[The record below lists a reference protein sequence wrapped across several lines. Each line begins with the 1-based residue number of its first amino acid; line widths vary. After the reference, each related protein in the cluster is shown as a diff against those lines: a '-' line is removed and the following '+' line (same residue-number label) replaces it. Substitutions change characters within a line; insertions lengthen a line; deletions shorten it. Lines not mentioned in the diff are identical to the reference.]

1 MLFTGG
7 AIVLED
13 RLLSDGCVRVVD
25 DRIQAIE
32 TSVSRFAKLSETVV
46 DLEGGYLVPGFVDL
60 HVHGGDGADFM
71 DGDAD
76 SFRTICRAHAMHG
89 TTSLL
94 PTTTV
99 ARHEQHLTFLETC
112 RRLKQEGTGA
122 SRILGA
128 HFYGPYFGLEARGC

>member
-46 DLEGGYLVPGFVDL
+46 DLQGGYLVPGFIDL
-60 HVHGGDGADFM
+60 HVHGGAGADFM
-71 DGDAD
+71 DGTAEA
-76 SFRTICRAHAMHG
+76 FLTACRAHAAHG

-94 PTTTV
+94 PTGTV
-99 ARHEQHLTFLETC
+99 ARHDQLLAFLALC
-112 RRLKQEGTGA
+112 RRFRQDGTGTA
-122 SRILGA
+122 RIL
-128 HFYGPYFGLEARGC
+128 R